1 MQRTSRAGRLA
12 AVVIAAATTALAV
25 AGPAQATETHTAT
38 AQTVSNR
45 ATTNHAASQR
55 VSAQWASTPSNY
67 YLYIDGQAQEQS
79 NWCWAATGNSVAAYF
94 GYDYSQNQ
102 FCDMAFGYS
111 TNVTCPNDQATLGN
125 DQQAF
130 STIGINPGRYISGT
144 ISYSTLV
151 DQISNNEPVMTR
163 IGWTSGGG
171 HMMVLTGYDQSN
183 SQVQYYDPWPSDSRF
198 NVSTYDWYRSNSQ
211 FTWTHT
217 LYGIGA

>member
-1 MQRTSRAGRLA
+1 MQRTSRTGRLA
-12 AVVIAAATTALAV
+12 AAVIAAATAALAV
-25 AGPAQATETHTAT
+25 AGPAQAVAGDPGATHTKA
-38 AQTVSNR
+38 
-45 ATTNHAASQR
+45 TNHTTSQR
-55 VSAQWASTPSNY
+55 VSTRSASAPSSY
-67 YLYIDGQAQEQS
+67 YLYIDGQAQQQT
-79 NWCWAATGNSVAAYF
+79 NWCWAATGNSVAAYY

-102 FCDMAFGYS
+102 FCDMAFGRS
-111 TNVTCPNDQATLGN
+111 TSTTCPNSQANLGN

-151 DQISNNEPVMTR
+151 GQISNNEPVMTR

-171 HMMVLTGYDQSN
+171 HMMVLTGYDTSN
-183 SQVQYYDPWPSDSRF
+183 NQVQYYDPWPSDSRF
-198 NVSTYDWYRSNSQ
+198 NVSSYDWYRSNSQ